1 MRSKWLRHKT
11 VGFLLQLLSLDW
23 SLSWLQQVLPA
34 AVHPAGASSAIISTS
49 YSSTDEDIYAAENA
63 YRALEEALN
72 MQINQMESTHPDYDE
87 YRYQIDE
94 IGHNP
99 YQLISYLTVKYG
111 GFTYDEVAEEI
122 ESIFRQQYG
131 ITTDS
136 TRRQLPKQ
144 RQSG

>member
-1 MRSKWLRHKT
+1 MLLYRELLLRL
-11 VGFLLQLLSLDW
+11 F
-23 SLSWLQQVLPA
+23 
-34 AVHPAGASSAIISTS
+34 STS

-72 MQINQMESTHPDYDE
+72 TQINQMETTHPDYDE

-111 GFTYDEVAEEI
+111 GFTYEEVAERDQVHFP
-122 ESIFRQQYG
+122 SAVWDYHRFYQRDGYG
-131 ITTDS
+131 NQNRPGWRITGTGCY
-136 TRRQLPKQ
+136 QWIL
-144 RQSG
+144 